1 MLVIPGVEYISS
13 CLWPFRSIYS
23 IAVKSFL
30 SSTAFFLNSD
40 LNEKIFRIGK
50 RKVQSSTNRANLLKL
65 SCTS

>member
-40 LNEKIFRIGK
+40 LNEKFLELEREK
-50 RKVQSSTNRANLLKL
+50 CRVVPTEQTF
-65 SCTS
+65 

>member
-23 IAVKSFL
+23 IAAKSFL

-40 LNEKIFRIGK
+40 LNENILEFEREKCRVVPTEQTF
-50 RKVQSSTNRANLLKL
+50 
-65 SCTS
+65 